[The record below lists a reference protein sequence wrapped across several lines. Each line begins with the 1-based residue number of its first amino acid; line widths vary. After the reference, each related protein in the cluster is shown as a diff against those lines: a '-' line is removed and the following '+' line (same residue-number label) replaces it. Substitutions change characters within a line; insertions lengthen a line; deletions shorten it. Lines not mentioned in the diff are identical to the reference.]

1 MSKPIQLI
9 INGVRCPTTT
19 RDRYAATP
27 VDYKELM
34 QMADKSWAEEV
45 VGTGTR
51 IVYSYD
57 KMDDG
62 TYQELLRVL
71 RGGGVKT
78 VNYLPD
84 DGSTELVTS
93 QFLVETLPNP
103 TLQFYLN
110 QTPRWHNVAFSL
122 IEVRPHA

>member
-62 TYQELLRVL
+62 TYQDLLKAL
-71 RGGGVKT
+71 RGGGVKN
-78 VNYLPD
+78 VSYLPD
-84 DGSTELVTS
+84 DGTTELVPS

-122 IEVRPHA
+122 IEVKPHA